1 MQGLRTAGL
10 TDDPSVLLDDIT
22 DQINSQRRPDRGN
35 LTPLELLALTRE
47 ERLQVNKLYSD
58 RTDVPE
64 VPGLKPIFRGSFVRV
79 LNMTRKEQITNK
91 LKGFAPKWSRK
102 IYTVRKKLPI
112 AKNKTQFRYYLEE
125 NGNFYYRHE
134 LLKIPRTLDKKVTK
148 GLINHRENV
157 VAPDE
162 AWSDLSDYGSD

>member
-1 MQGLRTAGL
+1 MQVFRTAGL

-22 DQINSQRRPDRGN
+22 DQINSQKRPDRGN
-35 LTPLELLALTRE
+35 LTPLELLALTPA
-47 ERLQVNKLYSD
+47 ERLEVNRIYTD

-64 VPGLKPIFRGSFVRV
+64 VPGLKPLFRGNYVRV

-91 LKGFAPKWSRK
+91 TKGFAPKWSRRV
-102 IYTVRKKLPI
+102 YQVRKKLAI

-125 NGNFYYRHE
+125 NANFYYRHE
-134 LLKIPRTLDKKVTK
+134 LLKIPKKLDKKVIR
-148 GLINHRENV
+148 GLISHRENV

-162 AWSDLSDYGSD
+162 DWSDLSDYGSD